1 MRPSIRPVLIY
12 RLIDP
17 RDQRVRYVGKTETRL
32 SRRLAGH
39 IKQAKDGRGGSSAP
53 WILDLLAQ
61 GLRPRIEM
69 IETVPVGNAWPA
81 REKHWIAEYRR
92 QYPDLLNI
100 ALGGAG
106 GGAIYMTPE
115 VKERLRIAAKQQWV
129 DGGETMRQKQ
139 LKRVN
144 DYWSDERN
152 HAIQRERARAQMANP
167 QYKNRVAE
175 AIKRKF
181 SDPLYREKH
190 SLLTKKWWA
199 EHPEARAVAAEKT
212 RRVFFNPGHRAA
224 HGALSAQIANKV
236 AAKRL
241 KISLSE
247 YQNLLDAEQKL
258 CTNCGVL
265 HRFLE
270 FGLDKRGTRGLSS
283 TCRKSRNAK
292 LKAQRD
298 IQSGKTA

>member
-115 VKERLRIAAKQQWV
+115 VKERLRIAAKQ
-129 DGGETMRQKQ
+129 
-139 LKRVN
+139 
-144 DYWSDERN
+144 RN

-181 SDPLYREKH
+181 SDHPLYREKH

-212 RRVFFNPGHRAA
+212 RRVFLNPGHRAA

-247 YQNLLDAEQKL
+247 YQNLLDAQKL